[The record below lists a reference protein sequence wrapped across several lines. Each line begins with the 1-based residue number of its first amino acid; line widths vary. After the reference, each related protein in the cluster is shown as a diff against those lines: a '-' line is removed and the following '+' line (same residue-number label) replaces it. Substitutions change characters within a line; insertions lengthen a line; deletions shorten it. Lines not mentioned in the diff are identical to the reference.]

1 MTEPT
6 LDVFSAVEQL
16 STIRD
21 FLRWSISQFNAFG
34 VYFGHGTDNPWDEA
48 LALIAHVTALPQDM
62 DPRLLDA
69 RLTLAEREKI
79 VSLVQRRVQDRVP
92 LPYLTR
98 VAWFGGF
105 PFSVNPHVLIPRS
118 PIAELIDRRFE
129 PWLAEEPKRVL
140 DLCTGSGCI
149 GIATALV
156 FPDAEV
162 DLTDISEE
170 ALSVALENCERH
182 GVEDRVIP
190 LLSDLFSSL
199 EHARYDLI
207 VTNPPYVDAF
217 DMSDLP
223 PEYHHEPRLGL
234 EAGNDGLDLVLVI
247 LAQAAE
253 HLNEHGVLV
262 CEVGN
267 SMQALQNLFPNVAFA
282 WPEFS
287 RGGHGV
293 FVMTRAQIVQHQAEF
308 EAAVAARQV

>member
-1 MTEPT
+1 MTQPT
-6 LDVFSAVEQL
+6 LDIFSAVEQL

-48 LALIAHVTALPQDM
+48 LTLIAHVTSLPPDM

-69 RLTLAEREKI
+69 RLTLSEREKI
-79 VSLVQRRVQDRVP
+79 VELVKQRVESKLP

-98 VAWFGGF
+98 VAWFAGHAF
-105 PFSVNPHVLIPRS
+105 AVNQHVLIPRS
-118 PIAELIDRRFE
+118 PIAELIEEGFE
-129 PWLAEEPKRVL
+129 PWLSQPPKRVL

-149 GIATALV
+149 GIATALQ

-162 DLTDISEE
+162 DLTDISEA
-170 ALSVALENCERH
+170 ALGVALENCERH

-190 LLSDLFSSL
+190 LLSNLFESL
-199 EHARYDLI
+199 EHAKYDLI
-207 VTNPPYVDAF
+207 VTNPPYVNAY
-217 DMSDLP
+217 DMGDLP
-223 PEYHHEPRLGL
+223 DEYHHEPRLGL
-234 EAGNDGLDLVLVI
+234 EAGDDGLDLVLDI
-247 LAQAAE
+247 LAQAAS

-267 SMQALQNLFPNVAFA
+267 SMHALTDLFPDVDFA
-282 WPEFS
+282 WPEFR

-293 FVMTRAQIVQHQAEF
+293 FVLTRAQLDQHHPAF
-308 EAAVAARQV
+308 DEAANARRG